1 MNTQYSQKKKKKKKK
16 ERNQRTKQTKQQTN
30 PKTCPAPLEALTDGA
45 LDFLNT
51 LLGGS
56 DGEQSAC
63 NGGDLGLTFGSGRSP
78 GEGNDYVL

>member
-1 MNTQYSQKKKKKKKK
+1 MKTQYSQKKKKNKPT
-16 ERNQRTKQTKQQTN
+16 NQPTKQTN

-63 NGGDLGLTFGSGRSP
+63 NGGDLSLTFGSGRSP
-78 GEGNDYVL
+78 GQGNDYAL